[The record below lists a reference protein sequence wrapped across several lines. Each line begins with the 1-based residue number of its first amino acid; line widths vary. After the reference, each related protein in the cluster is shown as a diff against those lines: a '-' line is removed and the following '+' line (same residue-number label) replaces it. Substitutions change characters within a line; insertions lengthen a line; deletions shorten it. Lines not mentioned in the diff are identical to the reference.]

1 MAMVGFVVD
10 AARPRCCGRNSVTK
24 ERVQRALILIC
35 LLLNLMSTMLEL
47 LFTRETEQDNCVVP
61 R

>member
-1 MAMVGFVVD
+1 MRESATLSG
-10 AARPRCCGRNSVTK
+10 APRLQRCLAK
-24 ERVQRALILIC
+24 ERVQRALILIR
-35 LLLNLMSTMLEL
+35 LLLNLMSTRLEL